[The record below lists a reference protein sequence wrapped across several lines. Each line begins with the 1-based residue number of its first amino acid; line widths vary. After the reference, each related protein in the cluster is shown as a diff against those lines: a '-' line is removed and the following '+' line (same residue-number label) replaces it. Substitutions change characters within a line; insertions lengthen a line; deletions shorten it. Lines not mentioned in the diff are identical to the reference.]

1 MTHLSLKAAEPNE
14 GMASP
19 LLAEF
24 EIGNAKQW
32 IKVSGVRYGVVHA
45 IESCSSPSAPMFRP
59 IVPAPQYT
67 EDVLGTKKE
76 HLCVDL
82 TFYVCRIFLPS
93 CLKV

>member
-45 IESCSSPSAPMFRP
+45 IDYCSSPSAPMFRP

-67 EDVLGTKKE
+67 EDVWGPKKNTCA
-76 HLCVDL
+76 L
-82 TFYVCRIFLPS
+82 I
-93 CLKV
+93 